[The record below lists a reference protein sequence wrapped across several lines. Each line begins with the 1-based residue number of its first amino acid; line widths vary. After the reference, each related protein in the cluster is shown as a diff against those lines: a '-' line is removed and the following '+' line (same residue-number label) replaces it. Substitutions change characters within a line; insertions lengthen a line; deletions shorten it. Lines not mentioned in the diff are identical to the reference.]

1 MSQFERRLKL
11 LDDRRIVYKRDPIT
25 DVPDI
30 NTHDYMYYEN
40 GTHQCYSLFQSKAK
54 INTYKSL
61 KWHLLVIWYLNPQLT
76 MDDFR
81 YLAEDM
87 VRIEYGFVSFKIPKN
102 TLENIVYDVS
112 MCDLDQPPV
121 NKSRKVIFKWHS
133 ILTKEE
139 KLSIVGKLI
148 GRSQKISSDD
158 VYDIMIQLNHDNKK
172 ITIQRIS
179 DILNV
184 TTRTVHRRM
193 CNELKKE
200 KELLNQQLF
209 L

>member
-11 LDDRRIVYKRDPIT
+11 LNDRRIVYKRDPIT

-30 NTHDYMYYEN
+30 ETDDYKYYEN

-87 VRIEYGFVSFKIPKN
+87 SKIEHGFLSFKIPKN

-121 NKSRKVIFKWHS
+121 NKSRKVIFKWNS
-133 ILTKEE
+133 LLTKEE
-139 KLSIVGKLI
+139 KLSVVGKLI
-148 GRSQKISSDD
+148 GRSKKISSDD
-158 VYDIMIQLNHDNKK
+158 IYDIMIQLNHDNKK

-179 DILNV
+179 DVLNV

-209 L
+209 F